1 MNAKTF
7 LLQYFLVAILLVCS
21 TAINADEITT
31 LQSTKSTTTPI
42 TVANPIATTPQS
54 TESMITPVTV
64 ADLVAYSTEL
74 YCCYSWGAQICSL
87 GYGSTDR
94 RGAPCTCGNVHG
106 TVC

>member
-1 MNAKTF
+1 MNTKTF
-7 LLQYFLVAILLVCS
+7 FLHYFLVAILLVCS
-21 TAINADEITT
+21 TAINAD
-31 LQSTKSTTTPI
+31 KSTI
-42 TVANPIATTPQS
+42 PQS

-64 ADLVAYSTEL
+64 ADPVPYSTEL